1 MRVHFRVE
9 HLNFLKADF
18 VVIFLCVGVEK
29 RVGNLI
35 SNFSVGIFR
44 KKIDEFSKNFNLEF
58 STRFSK
64 FHTITK

>member
-18 VVIFLCVGVEK
+18 VVIFFVCEVEK
-29 RVGNLI
+29 RAGKFNSI
-35 SNFSVGIFR
+35 FSVGIFR
-44 KKIDEFSKNFNLEF
+44 KKIDEFSKNFNLGF